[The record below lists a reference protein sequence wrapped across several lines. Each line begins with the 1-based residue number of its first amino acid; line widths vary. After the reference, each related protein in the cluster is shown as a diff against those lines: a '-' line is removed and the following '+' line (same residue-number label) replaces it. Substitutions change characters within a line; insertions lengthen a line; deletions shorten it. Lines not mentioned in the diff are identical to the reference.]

1 MIIGEFE
8 QFIDLNADY
17 CRDTIVYDASKL
29 TFTYTID
36 VKNGTRILSDA
47 THFGKHCPRSLSV
60 RGKTDRLIFNYLHS
74 ISSVADDYMSVVYTG
89 YYTPKDIKY
98 RFVLKWQ

>member
-29 TFTYTID
+29 TFTCTINI
-36 VKNGTRILSDA
+36 NGTKIFSVA
-47 THFGKHCPRSLSV
+47 VHFGKHCPRSLNV
-60 RGKTDRLIFNYLHS
+60 RGKTDRLIFDYLHS

-89 YYTPKDIKY
+89 YYAPKDIKY